1 VDEVIMLL
9 VLLTVPGLV
18 RMAGYALHVPAALS
32 KQPPVMLDGELLREI
47 DKLNTQLQIQWVALP
62 LGTMALL
69 YAFDHFKRIDDEP
82 YGPAPYGRSQGYPR
96 SPSPYTGMSSPPYDR
111 VANRVRAERDHRRTV
126 QSYAGSTIRQQY
138 SQLRPPPQ
146 VGPPP
151 YDERYERNALD
162 IFSDG
167 LDNLFRDPFGWLFNV
182 PSAMHSTMDRAFGG
196 VERMPQP
203 SNSALSSSAREARRR
218 WMDGPTLGS

>member
-1 VDEVIMLL
+1 MSHEKPIGAIKSSS
-9 VLLTVPGLV
+9 T
-18 RMAGYALHVPAALS
+18 AACALRLS
-32 KQPPVMLDGELLREI
+32 R
-47 DKLNTQLQIQWVALP
+47 
-62 LGTMALL
+62 
-69 YAFDHFKRIDDEP
+69 HKR
-82 YGPAPYGRSQGYPR
+82 
-96 SPSPYTGMSSPPYDR
+96 T
-111 VANRVRAERDHRRTV
+111 RTV
-126 QSYAGSTIRQQY
+126 
-138 SQLRPPPQ
+138 PQ